1 MIKVN
6 TKVNSTR
13 AIEKIKTIRLKN
25 NANILAMIAVPKI
38 AIVTPAMIS
47 MIMVII
53 FLPRK

>member
-1 MIKVN
+1 
-6 TKVNSTR
+6 
-13 AIEKIKTIRLKN
+13 
-25 NANILAMIAVPKI
+25 MIAVPKI